1 MAGRLSELT
10 IRPIGI
16 VRSRVKEKQT
26 SDYNWQ
32 EVVSEVVVDSRFN
45 EALDGLEDFSHIIVI
60 YWLHQAVD
68 PAKMAMKVHPRGKQ
82 DISPVG
88 LFASRSPYRPNPL
101 GQKVAKLLGRQG
113 NVLRVQGLDA
123 IDGTPVMDIKPYIP
137 GYDSVADATVP
148 RWMERK

>member
-1 MAGRLSELT
+1 MAGRLSDIT

-16 VRSRVKEKQT
+16 IRSKVKQKQQ

-32 EVVSEVVVDSRFN
+32 EIVSEVVIDSRFS
-45 EALDGLEDFSHIIVI
+45 EALDGLEGFSHIIVI

-68 PAKMAMKVHPRGKQ
+68 PAKMAMKVHLRGKQ
-82 DISPVG
+82 ELPPVG

-101 GQKVAKLLGRQG
+101 GQKVVRLLERRDS
-113 NVLRVQGLDA
+113 VLRVQGLDA
-123 IDGTPVMDIKPYIP
+123 IDETPVIDIKPYIP

-148 RWMERK
+148 RWTGSK